1 VSSVRAC
8 VLASRLSL
16 SRRRRYY
23 FPPEFNSDYVSPYS
37 SPLACR
43 CRRRWPHPT
52 TDDCMD
58 GRLSQGEPS
67 ALCKETAAESEVFT
81 REYSKAS
88 VQLDCKAWKGTVTLK
103 DA

>member
-1 VSSVRAC
+1 V
-8 VLASRLSL
+8 
-16 SRRRRYY
+16 
-23 FPPEFNSDYVSPYS
+23 
-37 SPLACR
+37 
-43 CRRRWPHPT
+43 
-52 TDDCMD
+52 D